1 MNWYGH
7 KEITMNFEELYK
19 PYATKDAPDITGQIK
34 WLQKEVPQHIV
45 DQAMLLVYTEIS
57 NGKTFEADEKHT
69 ATWHL
74 WMYLQAVAR
83 ELHKKELEVYV
94 KHLETFHSTL
104 SDKIDVEWK
113 TLTKWQKIKQVL
125 KGLA

>member
-1 MNWYGH
+1 
-7 KEITMNFEELYK
+7 MNFEELYK
-19 PYATKDAPDITGQIK
+19 PYVTKDAPDITGQIK

-45 DQAMLLVYTEIS
+45 DQAMLSVYTEIQ

-74 WMYLQAVAR
+74 WMYLQAMAR

-94 KHLETFHSTL
+94 KHLESFHSTIA
-104 SDKIDVEWK
+104 DKIDSDWSKLSK
-113 TLTKWQKIKQVL
+113 TQKIIEVL
-125 KGLA
+125 RGRA